1 MILPLPLK
9 GVAVQVAVG
18 ESHHWYLGFPSNPK
32 NEKQKRKC
40 RNTAAKE
47 MISARDFLPGL
58 APIAPPQNK
67 LDTLL
72 ALLLLAPLKLEY
84 SACLQDVFDSLT
96 SFAFNNALSRHVN
109 YHAQRLAADGGDDAY
124 GTSTDDAEAPG
135 HGLLRTLSSPRTG
148 SLRVD
153 ATRTFLPR
161 MATT

>member
-1 MILPLPLK
+1 M
-9 GVAVQVAVG
+9 G
-18 ESHHWYLGFPSNPK
+18 ESHHWYLGFPSNPFLW
-32 NEKQKRKC
+32 EKRKC

-84 SACLQDVFDSLT
+84 SACLQDVFDSLQT

-148 SLRVD
+148 SLRV
-153 ATRTFLPR
+153 R
-161 MATT
+161 